1 MFAALCIKR
10 DRGPVKYRKSDYLE
24 VPHGNSTVWR
34 YMNTWKFSQLLE
46 RSSLFFP
53 NANKLTDQYEVSVPD
68 SVEQKKRKELEK
80 QGLYGRDLEEEMA
93 SFYWSTNPMKDL
105 VLINCWS
112 INPHES
118 YALWKIY
125 LGGEKDGIAI
135 RSTISKLR
143 RAVEKGKDAYPEE
156 FFIGKVKYKKH
167 LNHDELSRLS
177 VITTKKPFYDFEKE
191 LRLFVL
197 NYPRSEGG
205 TVPPY
210 DISVGRSVRIDI
222 GELIHEIYISPF
234 STKEYRHEIH
244 NLLNKN
250 KLSGVVLKESEIR
263 DQ

>member
-1 MFAALCIKR
+1 M
-10 DRGPVKYRKSDYLE
+10 KYQKDDYLE
-24 VPHGNSTVWR
+24 VPHGNSAVWR
-34 YMNTWKFSQLLE
+34 YMKAWKFKKFLDD
-46 RSSLFFP
+46 SSLFFP
-53 NANKLTDQYEVSVPD
+53 NANKLTDQYEVTLPD
-68 SVEQKKRKELEK
+68 SVVKNKKEELQR
-80 QGLYGRDLEEEMA
+80 QGLSGRDLEEEMA
-93 SFYWSTNPMKDL
+93 SFNWSTNPKKDL

-125 LGGEKDGIAI
+125 LGVEKNGIAI
-135 RSTISKLR
+135 RSTVSKLR
-143 RAVEKGKDAYPEE
+143 RSVEKGKDGYPEE

-197 NYPRSEGG
+197 SDPRSEGA

-210 DISVGRSVRIDI
+210 DINVGRPVRVDID
-222 GELIHEIYISPF
+222 ELIYEVYISPF
-234 STKEYRHEIH
+234 ATEGYHNEI
-244 NLLNKN
+244 NDLLNGN
-250 KLSGVVLKESEIR
+250 RLQGITIRESEIR